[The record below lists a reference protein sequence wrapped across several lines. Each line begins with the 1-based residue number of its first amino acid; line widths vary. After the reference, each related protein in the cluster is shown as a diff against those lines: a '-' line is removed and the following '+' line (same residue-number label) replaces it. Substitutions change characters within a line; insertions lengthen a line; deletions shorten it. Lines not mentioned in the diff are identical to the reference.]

1 MICRKYGK
9 GFWKRF
15 KAVSDKRFNEL
26 MGEFED
32 IGKSMF
38 ALNYAYAPCYVAEFT
53 AMESLGLSRRE
64 CDILMLNMNE
74 RMITT
79 IPKPLLHTVGKVYY
93 RNMSKKAA
101 MRVRALNKPIT
112 LHKFDWNI
120 DYRRTGKD
128 KFEID
133 IKTCGFITYTQKY
146 GGENMLP
153 GICRIDYMLSHYMN
167 IGFSRTGTLA
177 FGDSCCDCKYEMNG
191 GCEWGAERAL
201 DELK

>member
-9 GFWKRF
+9 GFWKQF
-15 KAVSDKRFNEL
+15 KAISDKRFNEL
-26 MGEFED
+26 
-32 IGKSMF
+32 IGKFEGIGQSMF
-38 ALNYAYAPCYVAEFT
+38 ALNYAYAPGYVAEFT

-79 IPKPLLHTVGKVYY
+79 IPKPLLHTVGKAYY
-93 RNMSKKAA
+93 RNMSKKAD
-101 MRVRALNKPIT
+101 MRVRTSNKPIAI
-112 LHKFDWNI
+112 HKFDWDI
-120 DYRRTGKD
+120 DYRRIGED

-133 IKTCGFITYTQKY
+133 IKTCGFIAYTQKY

-177 FGDSCCDCKYEMNG
+177 FGDACCDCKYEMNG
-191 GCEWGAERAL
+191 GCEWDAEKAL